1 MKDLTMNIFQGRQEN
16 AKCIQELFLEPI
28 NIIIQCNFR
37 HLFNGMK
44 QSANLNGRYMHSENI
59 MDENNNQQYSFPYI
73 SSTYGRYGNVCLDSY
88 RDEIHKHI
96 KNKDLV
102 NLSMTLLTWAQY
114 YNVSFANPYSQPNFL
129 FLGLPKGLSEEFIST
144 IGRDT
149 ILNNCPTRV
158 NKLTNAPNEAF
169 YRFDTERY
177 EEFLIKCDN
186 AKCILRENCKSYIQ
200 NCNHVDKLED
210 LEYKYQ
216 IESIAGWL
224 LEQFNIKSEGACKTR
239 ENVNFEV
246 IANDLYY
253 YFDSL
258 TNRAIPIFNF
268 DIRLRDI
275 NEEKFNLFSEIILD
289 SLISWI
295 IESVFRSHNE
305 ILNFLYD
312 YGYYYWDR
320 EKVKIDCKNES
331 EMEMLMKQ
339 WASSSE
345 GV

>member
-1 MKDLTMNIFQGRQEN
+1 M
-16 AKCIQELFLEPI
+16 
-28 NIIIQCNFR
+28 
-37 HLFNGMK
+37 
-44 QSANLNGRYMHSENI
+44 
-59 MDENNNQQYSFPYI
+59 
-73 SSTYGRYGNVCLDSY
+73 
-88 RDEIHKHI
+88 
-96 KNKDLV
+96 
-102 NLSMTLLTWAQY
+102 
-114 YNVSFANPYSQPNFL
+114 
-129 FLGLPKGLSEEFIST
+129 
-144 IGRDT
+144 
-149 ILNNCPTRV
+149 
-158 NKLTNAPNEAF
+158 
-169 YRFDTERY
+169 
-177 EEFLIKCDN
+177 
-186 AKCILRENCKSYIQ
+186 
-200 NCNHVDKLED
+200 
-210 LEYKYQ
+210 
-216 IESIAGWL
+216 
-224 LEQFNIKSEGACKTR
+224 
-239 ENVNFEV
+239 
-246 IANDLYY
+246 YY